1 MKQRY
6 FLLLLTVLMV
16 GCVCAGCF
24 VQQPGT
30 SQLAEMPNVTTIP
43 NTVPASSM
51 SPAATIATTA
61 PADHP
66 FDPKEYAAQ
75 ISESLEREMRQAL
88 ADQEFWHDPSEAENA
103 VFRRVFGI
111 FGDTYVLF
119 IDGYEYMSVN
129 TEDTVNGLKFCYSS
143 GQQLKV
149 FTDGRFYKLQEAFD
163 AQVISESELAIV
175 YENYYSAYPYLL
187 EE

>member
-16 GCVCAGCF
+16 GCVCVGCF

-43 NTVPASSM
+43 NTVPASST

-88 ADQEFWHDPSEAENA
+88 ADQNFPHDPSGAEEA
-103 VFRRVFGI
+103 VFRRVFGV

-119 IDGYEYMSVN
+119 IDGYGYACVE
-129 TEDTVNGLKFCYSS
+129 TEETVNGLKFLYSN
-143 GQQLKV
+143 GQLLQV
-149 FTDGRFYKLQEAFD
+149 YANGHFYTLQEALD
-163 AQVISESELAIV
+163 AQVISEDELAIV